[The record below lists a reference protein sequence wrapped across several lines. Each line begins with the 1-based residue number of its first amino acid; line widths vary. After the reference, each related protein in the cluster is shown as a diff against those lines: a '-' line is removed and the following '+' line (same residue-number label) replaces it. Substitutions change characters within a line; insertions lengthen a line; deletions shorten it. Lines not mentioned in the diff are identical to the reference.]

1 MTQTILQYILYLAI
15 PIALAIPL
23 GIYISKVMGGEKVF
37 LSPVL
42 APCEGFIYKLLR
54 IDKEKQMTW
63 KDYLVAV
70 LAFSLLGFVFLFL
83 ILMLQGYLPLNPQNA
98 PGMSWDLAF
107 NTAVSFITN
116 TNWQS
121 YSGEMQA
128 SNFSQMLGLTVQ
140 NFLSAAVGISVLF
153 ALIRGF
159 VIVKS
164 KALGNFWVDMT
175 RSVLYVL
182 LPLSL
187 VAALLLVG
195 GGVVQ
200 SLSPSEATELLEPVA
215 VDRDG
220 QVMEDA
226 LIDSVTGK
234 VTIGG
239 VEQPEAQIVT
249 TQLVP
254 LAPAAS
260 QVAIKQL
267 GTNGGGVMGANSA
280 HPLENPNAFTNL
292 VEMLSIILI
301 PMALCFSF
309 GRSIKSHSQGRAIFF
324 AMSGRAIEAAGDV
337 DILLLDKTGTIT
349 LGNRQACAFIPVDGC
364 EPYALAE
371 AAQLASLSD
380 ETPEGRSV
388 VVLAKEQFGI
398 RNAGIAHS
406 EMSFI
411 PFTAATRM
419 SGVDFGDTAI
429 RKGAADSVKTYVE
442 SLGGV
447 YSAECDTAVKAI
459 AQQGGTP
466 LVVTKND
473 RVLGIIHLKDI
484 IKNGVKEKFADL
496 RRMGIRT
503 IMITGDNPLTA
514 AAIAA
519 EAGVDDFLAEATPQG
534 KLDMIR
540 ELQRK
545 PCGESAFRHS
555 Y

>member
-1 MTQTILQYILYLAI
+1 
-15 PIALAIPL
+15 
-23 GIYISKVMGGEKVF
+23 
-37 LSPVL
+37 
-42 APCEGFIYKLLR
+42 
-54 IDKEKQMTW
+54 MTW